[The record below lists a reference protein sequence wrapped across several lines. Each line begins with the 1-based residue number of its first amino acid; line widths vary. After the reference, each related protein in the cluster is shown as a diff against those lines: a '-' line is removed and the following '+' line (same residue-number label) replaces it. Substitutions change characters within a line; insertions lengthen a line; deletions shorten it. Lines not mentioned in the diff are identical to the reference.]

1 VVTNYHVIEGA
12 SAARVTLYDRSTW
25 DAEIVGVAPQKD
37 LAVLR
42 IQAPSS
48 RLFPIAVGSS
58 RNLLVGQKVFAI
70 GNPFGLDQSLTTGVI
85 SALGR
90 EIESVA
96 QIGIRGVIQTD
107 AAINPGNS
115 GGPLLDSAGRLIGV
129 NTAIYSPSGA
139 YAGIGFAIPA
149 DTVSWVVPELITKG
163 RIERPTLGVEMLT
176 AQIVPDLEVEGALIV
191 RVYPDS
197 GADRSG
203 LRGTLT
209 DTVGR
214 VRLGDVVVE
223 VDGHPVRSPDDLVLA
238 LERRQVGETVE
249 VTVLRNGR
257 RRQVEVELGP
267 PDR

>member
-1 VVTNYHVIEGA
+1 
-12 SAARVTLYDRSTW
+12 
-25 DAEIVGVAPQKD
+25 
-37 LAVLR
+37 
-42 IQAPSS
+42 
-48 RLFPIAVGSS
+48 
-58 RNLLVGQKVFAI
+58 
-70 GNPFGLDQSLTTGVI
+70 
-85 SALGR
+85 
-90 EIESVA
+90 
-96 QIGIRGVIQTD
+96 
-107 AAINPGNS
+107 
-115 GGPLLDSAGRLIGV
+115 
-129 NTAIYSPSGA
+129 
-139 YAGIGFAIPA
+139 
-149 DTVSWVVPELITKG
+149 
-163 RIERPTLGVEMLT
+163 MLT